1 MLANSGSG
9 PWSISQHVVHPGET
23 SQLNRPARRW
33 DLVQGLRVP
42 KSVHCPLILA
52 CPR

>member
-9 PWSISQHVVHPGET
+9 PWSISQHVVRPGET

-33 DLVQGLRVP
+33 DLVQACGN
-42 KSVHCPLILA
+42 CPPIAQISLILA
-52 CPR
+52 